1 MKLDSLKELN
11 QLNEILREEE
21 INVQKS
27 ARKILNEWR
36 SRPPDA
42 VVDTDIEIEV
52 CFDYYTKDDDD
63 PFHIYNMVLLEK
75 EDGSGFI
82 QDLFEMDWTHA
93 TGLPQLNTPVCYTLH
108 DLIDHGNFPRAY
120 WQVLIQ
126 KLDFFWVDLKVTYQR
141 KISIHEK

>member
-11 QLNEILREEE
+11 KLNQILRKEE

-27 ARKILNEWR
+27 AQKILMEWQ
-36 SRPPDA
+36 SRPPDTKH
-42 VVDTDIEIEV
+42 DTDIEIEV
-52 CFDYYTKDDDD
+52 YFDYYAKEEGD

-82 QDLFEMDWTHA
+82 QDLFEMDWAHA
-93 TGLPQLNTPVCYTLH
+93 SGLPQLNTPVCYTLH
-108 DLIDHGNFPRAY
+108 DLIDHGNFPGAS

-141 KISIHEK
+141 KILIHEK